1 MAVQSPNP
9 PRPQAVAHQYVGQPP
24 KAKPHRGG
32 WSRDGDHGSEQAW
45 PRRGIFDGFLRRG
58 LKIQLPPE
66 TEQHRKHQ
74 QQTLFKF
81 LR

>member
-1 MAVQSPNP
+1 VS
-9 PRPQAVAHQYVGQPP
+9 QPP

-32 WSRDGDHGSEQAW
+32 WSRDGDNGSERAW
-45 PRRGIFDGFLRRG
+45 PRRGILMDFYAAGLRVRV
-58 LKIQLPPE
+58 PPAA
-66 TEQHRKHQ
+66 EQHEKHQ